1 MVQFGRSL
9 LNASSALLPDQA
21 EQVGGWLTRLARA
34 FAGEDGTGVGQP
46 SVEELLL
53 GGPRRYTRAELIAE
67 SSVDRELVVRL
78 WRSMG
83 FADVDDDEVF
93 FTEGDREALERF
105 ERLRAEG
112 VLPTRTQESIAR
124 AVGQAMVGLADWQV
138 EVLAELVCAGMA
150 DVNEDQVPAT
160 AARILPLIEQ
170 MQNYVWRRHL
180 AALAGRLLPPLGEHS
195 ETREL
200 VVGFADMVEFTRI
213 TRRISPSELTDLI
226 DRFQAVTAEVVTGR
240 HGRVVK
246 HVGDEVMYT
255 AEQPQTGADIA
266 IELMERIAAVDGLPK
281 LRIGIAAGPIVSR
294 FGDVYGEAVNV
305 AARLTAHGKPGRI
318 LVDRGVA
325 EALGAN
331 DGYRLKGRRL
341 LKVHG
346 YRRLQAWRLIRAAPR
361 ADG

>member
-1 MVQFGRSL
+1 L
-9 LNASSALLPDQA
+9 LNAGSALLPDQP
-21 EQVGGWLTRLARA
+21 EQVRGWLARLAKA
-34 FAGEDGTGVGQP
+34 FAAEDGAGVSHP

-53 GGPRRYTRAELIAE
+53 GGPRRYSRAELLAG
-67 SSVDRELVVRL
+67 STLDRDLVVRI

-93 FTEGDREALERF
+93 FTEGDREALDRF

-112 VLPTRTQESIAR
+112 ALPTRSQEAIAR

-138 EVLAELVCAGMA
+138 EVLADLLFSGSP
-150 DVNEDQVPAT
+150 DVDEDQARAT

-180 AALAGRLLPPLGEHS
+180 AAAAARLLPALGEHS
-195 ETREL
+195 ETRDL
-200 VVGFADMVEFTRI
+200 VVGFADMVEFTRL
-213 TRRISPSELTDLI
+213 TRQISPSELTDLI
-226 DRFQAVTAEVVTGR
+226 DEFQAVTAEVVTGR

-255 AEQPQTGADIA
+255 AERPETGADIA
-266 IELMERIAAVDGLPK
+266 IELMERVAVIDGLPR
-281 LRIGIAAGPIVSR
+281 LRIGMASGPVVSR

-318 LVDRGVA
+318 LVDRAVA
-325 EALGAN
+325 EALTGS
-331 DGYRLKGRRL
+331 DEYRLKARRL

-346 YRRLQAWRLIRAAPR
+346 YRHLPAWRLTRAADR
-361 ADG
+361 KGG